1 MVKVLIFTKMV
12 DYQHSSTAAA
22 AAWLLQTVNRRGWTG
37 IVTDDSAYL
46 ENGST
51 LEDVDI
57 IILVNN
63 SGQIFDPSS
72 SYLKDHI
79 AQGRAVLGIHAA
91 LATFLNGTDAS
102 GLTHMQPTTP
112 IIQETFRAH
121 FLNHPVVQEAT
132 VSIDHEIADAFSA
145 KLVSLPASFEHT
157 DEFFNFT
164 SNPCD
169 DADVKVLAY
178 VDESTYEGGLMGAKH
193 PLCWHLSAGPKQAKI
208 FYCALGHFS
217 HFYNGLGSDV
227 VQKLID
233 AGLDHCGAACEE
245 DADNSAAKSDEV
257 KKDEGGNKRAKLND
271 EVLA

>member
-22 AAWLLQTVNRRGWTG
+22 AAWLLQSVNSRGWKG
-37 IVTDDSAYL
+37 IVTDDSALL
-46 ENGST
+46 ENESPI
-51 LEDVDI
+51 EDFDI
-57 IILVNN
+57 IVLVNN
-63 SGQIFDPSS
+63 SGQIFDPTST
-72 SYLKDHI
+72 YLKNHI
-79 AQGRAVLGIHAA
+79 AQGRSILGIHAA
-91 LATFLNGTDAS
+91 LATFLNGEDAS

-132 VSIDHEIADAFSA
+132 VCIDHSIADAFSED
-145 KLVSLPASFEHT
+145 LVSLPASFRHT

-193 PLCWHLSAGPKQAKI
+193 PMCWHLAAGPKQAKI

-233 AGLDHCGAACEE
+233 AGLDHCGAACVDLGVPTASE
-245 DADNSAAKSDEV
+245 KGV
-257 KKDEGGNKRAKLND
+257 KDDGVSNKRAKLS
-271 EVLA
+271 APAIA

>member
-1 MVKVLIFTKMV
+1 MLKVLIFTRMV

-22 AAWLLQTVNRRGWTG
+22 AAWLLQSVNRRGWKG
-37 IVTDDSAYL
+37 IVTDDSAIL
-46 ENGST
+46 EDESPIQ
-51 LEDVDI
+51 DVDI
-57 IILVNN
+57 IVLVNN

-72 SYLKDHI
+72 IYLKTHI
-79 AQGRAVLGIHAA
+79 AKGRSVLGIHAA
-91 LATFLNGTDAS
+91 LATFLNGEDAS

-132 VSIDHEIADAFSA
+132 VSIDHRVADAFSA
-145 KLVSLPASFEHT
+145 DLASLPASFRHT

-193 PLCWHLSAGPKQAKI
+193 PLCWHLAAGPKQAKI

-233 AGLDHCGAACEE
+233 AGLDHCGAACIFFDEPT
-245 DADNSAAKSDEV
+245 AAV
-257 KKDEGGNKRAKLND
+257 EGLLGGDGSNKRAKIS
-271 EVLA
+271 APATA